1 MAVIWDR
8 AQKLLLIKRS
18 ANKIQIS
25 VINPYFVR
33 NIYYFSDR
41 IKTNYKAMS
50 IEYKIHNKIIQNK
63 RGKIYFPT
71 NFSKIGSIDAV
82 HQGLGRLEDKGIILR
97 LAKGIYLYPK
107 IDKELGVLY
116 PPIDEIAKAIAK
128 RDKARIIPTGAQALN
143 KLGLSTQ
150 VPMKVVYLT
159 DGAQRSIKIG
169 NQSIKFK
176 KSSPKNFSVKGEISG
191 LVIQALREIGN
202 GKVSEDQK
210 SKIIEL
216 LKKEN
221 PVNVQ
226 YDATLAPAWISEIML
241 TSINP

>member
-1 MAVIWDR
+1 M
-8 AQKLLLIKRS
+8 
-18 ANKIQIS
+18 
-25 VINPYFVR
+25 
-33 NIYYFSDR
+33 
-41 IKTNYKAMS
+41 MS
-50 IEYKIHNKIIQNK
+50 IEDQIYNKIAQNK
-63 RGKIYFPT
+63 RGKIFFPAI
-71 NFSKIGSIDAV
+71 FSKIGSIDSI
-82 HQGLGRLEDKGIILR
+82 HQGLGRLEEKGIILR

-150 VPMKVVYLT
+150 VPMKAVYLT

-176 KSSPKNFSVKGEISG
+176 KSSPKNLSAKGEISG

-210 SKIIEL
+210 NKVMEL
-216 LKKEN
+216 LKKEDKE
-221 PVNVQ
+221 NVE
-226 YDATLAPAWISEIML
+226 YDARLAPDWISKIML
-241 TSINP
+241 TSINPQ